1 MARGG
6 FPGMGGGMNMQQ
18 LMKQAQQMQQNVAK
32 MQEELAQREFSAGAG
47 GGAVK
52 ATVSGGKLL
61 KAIEIDP
68 DCVDVDDIEML
79 QDMIIAAVN
88 EAIRLADETVNAE
101 MGKLTGGM
109 GLGL

>member
-18 LMKQAQQMQQNVAK
+18 LMRQAQQMQQNIAK
-32 MQEELAQREFSAGAG
+32 MQEELAQREFSASAG

-52 ATVSGGKLL
+52 ATVTGSKVL
-61 KAIEIDP
+61 KDLMIDP
-68 DCVDVDDIEML
+68 DCVDVDDMEML

-88 EAIRLADETVNAE
+88 EALRTADETVSAE

-109 GLGL
+109 NLGL